1 MSIIPIFALIFTGI
15 GGQKVDKIC
24 KKVYNIIINSK
35 RTGQTQLVLKRRIVK

>member
-15 GGQKVDKIC
+15 GGKRLTKYV

-35 RTGQTQLVLKRRIVK
+35 KEQGRHN

>member
-35 RTGQTQLVLKRRIVK
+35 KEQGRHN